1 MPEGDINFNHNQSK
15 TFSTMLTKL
24 TSFFK
29 VKSQQNNNS
38 TKDAEEFSISQED
51 STLLDYQNL
60 KAEDIMIPRTDIV
73 AINYKDSLSDISK
86 IFLKARHTRM
96 PVYKEELDNI
106 IGFIN
111 IKDILPFIIQEDN
124 KEVFAIDKVIRK
136 LLIISPSMK
145 ILNLLDKMRQTKTHI
160 ALVVDEFGGTDG
172 LITIEDLV
180 EEIIGDIEDE
190 HDQEKQEQQLKKID
204 DHTFEAN
211 GRIEVEDLEE
221 KLNLKLTDPEYEEG
235 YDTLG
240 GLILSISN
248 SIPNIGDKITQSTT
262 NVVFEIIDS
271 DPRRIKKVLIHLP
284 K

>member
-1 MPEGDINFNHNQSK
+1 MPEGDINFNYNQSK
-15 TFSTMLTKL
+15 TFSKMITKL

-29 VKSQQNNNS
+29 VKSQQNNSS

-60 KAEDIMIPRTDIV
+60 TAEDIMIPRTDIV
-73 AINYKDSLSDISK
+73 AIDYRDSLSDISK

-96 PVYKEELDNI
+96 PIYKEELDNI

-124 KEVFAIDKVIRK
+124 REVFAIDKVIRK

-211 GRIEVEDLEE
+211 GRIEIEDLEE
-221 KLNLKLTDPEYEEG
+221 KLNLKLTNPEYEED

-248 SIPNIGDKITQSTT
+248 SIPSIGDKITQSTT
-262 NVVFEIIDS
+262 NIVFEIIDS

-284 K
+284 

>member
-124 KEVFAIDKVIRK
+124 KEVFVIDKVIRK

-211 GRIEVEDLEE
+211 GRIEIEDLEE

>member
-124 KEVFAIDKVIRK
+124 KEVFVIDKVIRK